1 MKIAGVILAAGQ
13 GTRMKSTLP
22 KVLHPVMGKPMIH
35 YSIDTVT
42 RVTGKKPYTVVGFD
56 EQMIRQ
62 QLGDKIEYIIQDPQ
76 LGTGH
81 ALQTAAEVLQGKSD
95 YILVTLADMPL
106 IRQETM
112 QAVVDAHVSGGGP
125 ITMLTVRNRDARGF
139 GRVLRNTQ
147 GEVLSIVEEAQA
159 TQEQLQ
165 IEELN
170 TSVYCFTA
178 SWLWQALD
186 QIPMSPKGEYY
197 LTDLMGIAVAG
208 GKLVQTVALDDPVE
222 AIGVNSRDHLA
233 EVTYWMKKR
242 INMDWMLSGVTIID
256 PDSTYIEGEVEIG
269 TDSVI
274 WPNTYLTGKSVI
286 GKGCQVGP
294 NAVVRNTQLGN
305 RSKVVMSVLEEADVD
320 EDVDIGPFAHL
331 RKGARIGKGV
341 HIGNFGEIKNS
352 VLGEGTKMG
361 HFSYI
366 GDATIGP
373 EVNIGAGT
381 ITCNFDGEKKNH
393 TEIEEGAFIGS
404 DTMLVAPVKIGKG
417 ARTGAGS
424 VVTRDVPADTLAV
437 GMPARMIKKLNK
449 SD

>member
-22 KVLHPVMGKPMIH
+22 KVLHPILGKPMIH
-35 YSIDTVT
+35 YSIDAVK
-42 RVTGKKPYTVVGFD
+42 RVTGHRSYTIIGFGG
-56 EQMIRQ
+56 QLIRQ
-62 QLGDKIEYIIQDPQ
+62 QLGDATEYIIQDPQ

-81 ALQTAAEVLQGKSD
+81 ALQTAAAALQGEAD
-95 YILVTLADMPL
+95 FILVTLADMPL

-112 QAVVDAHVSGGGP
+112 QAIVDAHAKGVGP
-125 ITMLTVRNRDARGF
+125 ITMLTVRTRDARGF
-139 GRVLRNTQ
+139 GRVLRNPE
-147 GEVLSIVEEAQA
+147 GKVLAIVEEAQA
-159 TQEQLQ
+159 SKEQLQ

-186 QIPMSPKGEYY
+186 RIPMSPKGEYY
-197 LTDLMGIAVAG
+197 LTDLVEIAVAG
-208 GKLVQTVALDDPVE
+208 GLQVQTVTLADPVE
-222 AIGVNSRDHLA
+222 AIGINSRDHLA
-233 EVTYWMKKR
+233 EVIQWMRKR
-242 INMDWMLSGVTIID
+242 INLDWMLSGVTIID
-256 PDSTYIEGEVEIG
+256 PDSTYIEGDVKIG
-269 TDSVI
+269 MDSVI

-286 GKGCQVGP
+286 GEGCQVGP
-294 NAVVRNTQLGN
+294 NAVLRNSQLGS
-305 RSKVVMSVLEEADVD
+305 RSKVVMSVLEEANV
-320 EDVDIGPFAHL
+320 EEEVDIGPFAHL
-331 RKGARIGKGV
+331 RKGALIGKGV

-366 GDATIGP
+366 GDATIGRD
-373 EVNIGAGT
+373 VNIGAGT
-381 ITCNFDGEKKNH
+381 ITCNYDGERKNH

-404 DTMLVAPVKIGKG
+404 DTMLVAPVRIGKG

-437 GMPARMIKKLNK
+437 GMPARAIKKIK
-449 SD
+449 QK

>member
-22 KVLHPVMGKPMIH
+22 KVLHPILGKPMIH
-35 YSIDTVT
+35 YSIDAVK
-42 RVTGKKPYTVVGFD
+42 RVTGHRSYTIIGFGGHL
-56 EQMIRQ
+56 IRQ
-62 QLGDKIEYIIQDPQ
+62 QLGDATEYIIQDPQ

-81 ALQTAAEVLQGKSD
+81 ALQTAAAALQGEAD
-95 YILVTLADMPL
+95 FILVTLADMPL

-112 QAVVDAHVSGGGP
+112 QAIVDAHAKGVGP
-125 ITMLTVRNRDARGF
+125 ITMLTVRTRDARGF
-139 GRVLRNTQ
+139 GRVLRNPE
-147 GEVLSIVEEAQA
+147 GKVLAIVEEAQA
-159 TQEQLQ
+159 SNEQLQ

-186 QIPMSPKGEYY
+186 RIPMSPKGEYY
-197 LTDLMGIAVAG
+197 LTDLVEIAVAG
-208 GKLVQTVALDDPVE
+208 GLQVQTVTLADPVE
-222 AIGVNSRDHLA
+222 AIGINSRDHLA
-233 EVTYWMKKR
+233 EVTQWMRKR
-242 INMDWMLSGVTIID
+242 INLDWMLTGVTIID
-256 PDSTYIEGEVEIG
+256 PDSTYIEGDVKIG
-269 TDSVI
+269 MDSVI

-286 GKGCQVGP
+286 GEGCQVGP
-294 NAVVRNTQLGN
+294 NAVLRNSQLGS
-305 RSKVVMSVLEEADVD
+305 RSKVVMSVLEEANV
-320 EDVDIGPFAHL
+320 EEEVDIGPFAHL
-331 RKGARIGKGV
+331 RKGTLIGKGV

-366 GDATIGP
+366 GDATIGRD
-373 EVNIGAGT
+373 VNIGAGT
-381 ITCNFDGEKKNH
+381 ITCNYDGERKNH

-404 DTMLVAPVKIGKG
+404 DTMLVAPVRIGKG

-437 GMPARMIKKLNK
+437 GMPARAIKKIK
-449 SD
+449 QK

>member
-22 KVLHPVMGKPMIH
+22 KVLHPIMGMPMIY
-35 YSIDTVT
+35 YSLETVR
-42 RVTGKKPYTVVGFD
+42 RVTGNKPYTIVGF
-56 EQMIRQ
+56 EGQKIRQ
-62 QLGDKIEYIIQDPQ
+62 QLGDATDYVIQDPQ

-81 ALQTAAEVLQGKSD
+81 ALRMTAPLLQGKAD
-95 YILVTLADMPL
+95 FILVTLADMPV

-112 QAVVDAHVSGGGP
+112 QAIVDVHNEGTGP
-125 ITMLTVRNRDARGF
+125 ITMLTVRTRDARGF
-139 GRVLRNTQ
+139 GRVLRNPE
-147 GEVLSIVEEAQA
+147 GNVLAIVEEAQA
-159 TQEQLQ
+159 TYEQLQ

-186 QIPMSPKGEYY
+186 RIPMSPKGEYY
-197 LTDLMGIAVAG
+197 LTDLVGIAIDEG
-208 GKLVQTVALDDPVE
+208 RQVQTIPLADPVE
-222 AIGVNSRDHLA
+222 AIGINSRDHLA
-233 EVTYWMKKR
+233 EVIQWMRKR
-242 INMDWMLSGVTIID
+242 INLEWMLSGVTIID
-256 PDSTYIEGEVEIG
+256 PDTTYIESEVKIG
-269 TDSVI
+269 ADAVI
-274 WPNTYLTGKSVI
+274 WPNSYLIGKSLI
-286 GKGCQVGP
+286 GEGCLVGP
-294 NAVVRNTQLGN
+294 NAVIRNSQLGN
-305 RSKVVMSVLEEADVD
+305 RSKVVMSVLEQANVE

-331 RKGARIGKGV
+331 RKGAQIGKGV

-373 EVNIGAGT
+373 DVNIGAGT
-381 ITCNFDGEKKNH
+381 ITCNYDGERKNH
-393 TEIEEGAFIGS
+393 TVIEEGAFIGS

-424 VVTRDVPADTLAV
+424 VVTRDIPADTLAV
-437 GMPARMIKKLNK
+437 GMPARAIKKTRQK
-449 SD
+449 

>member
-22 KVLHPVMGKPMIH
+22 KVLHPIMGKPMIH
-35 YSIDTVT
+35 YSIDAVK
-42 RVTGKKPYTVVGFD
+42 RVTGNRPYTIIGFGG
-56 EQMIRQ
+56 QMIRQ
-62 QLGDKIEYIIQDPQ
+62 QLGDATECIIQEPQ

-81 ALQTAAEVLQGKSD
+81 ALQTAAPVLQGVAET
-95 YILVTLADMPL
+95 ILVTLADMPL

-112 QAVVDAHVSGGGP
+112 QAIVDAHTEGAGP
-125 ITMLTVRNRDARGF
+125 ITMLTVRTRDARGF
-139 GRVLRNTQ
+139 GRVVRNPE
-147 GEVLSIVEEAQA
+147 GKVLAIVEEAQA
-159 TQEQLQ
+159 TNEQLQ

-186 QIPMSPKGEYY
+186 RIRMSPKGEYY
-197 LTDLMGIAVAG
+197 LTDLVGIAVAG
-208 GKLVQTVALDDPVE
+208 GLQVQTIPLADPVE
-222 AIGVNSRDHLA
+222 AIGINSRDHLA
-233 EVTYWMKKR
+233 EVTGWMRKR
-242 INMDWMLSGVTIID
+242 INLDWMLAGVTIID
-256 PDSTYIEGEVEIG
+256 PDSTYIEGEVKIG
-269 TDSVI
+269 TDSVL

-286 GKGCQVGP
+286 GEGCHVGP
-294 NAVVRNTQLGN
+294 NAVVRNTQLGS
-305 RSKVVMSVLEEADVD
+305 RCKVVMSVLEEANLE

-331 RKGARIGKGV
+331 RKGAQIGKGV

-352 VLGEGTKMG
+352 FLGEGTKMG

-373 EVNIGAGT
+373 DVNIGAGT
-381 ITCNFDGEKKNH
+381 ITCNYDGERKNH

-404 DTMLVAPVKIGKG
+404 DTMLVAPVRIGKG

-424 VVTRDVPADTLAV
+424 VVTRDVPANTLAV
-437 GMPARMIKKLNK
+437 GMPARAIKKTK
-449 SD
+449 QK